1 MFSGVNIPLAWGATA
16 ITQNIIAFMDMPAKS
31 SVLGGSSSGGQ
42 IGAWRFS
49 KDSATNDVIL
59 NSLGYKSDTTN
70 RRYLKGNTV
79 THQFKFNCLWKNT
92 GDTGYKAF
100 RATGYSEGAGKYY
113 LIQAKINGSAGG
125 QPTLDGTN
133 ARRHQRSTTPTL
145 LTSVLHQI
153 PRLNR
158 QMSQIAPILKPR
170 LSRKS
175 VSIRQAICPPQ
186 QQIFLSQLTEY
197 KSNSSC

>member
-133 ARRHQRSTTPTL
+133 ARRHQRSTAPTFDDTNVVDFRFASDTKAQQADVTNCTDL
-145 LTSVLHQI
+145 KTSLESEISFYTASDLPAAATDI
-153 PRLNR
+153 P
-158 QMSQIAPILKPR
+158 IP
-170 LSRKS
+170 
-175 VSIRQAICPPQ
+175 
-186 QQIFLSQLTEY
+186 TY
-197 KSNSSC
+197 